1 MIRINLL
8 GTPRPKK
15 GKRAAAASVPGE
27 GPSILML
34 AAVVGILALAGNG
47 FWYYKLNSDFQRL
60 TEARATAEREK
71 TRLSEVKRK
80 YEELDRKRESYK
92 RRVDVIDQL
101 KSEQLGP
108 VNLLATVSN
117 TVNSTDAV
125 WLDSVTDEG
134 RVINIEGQALSAQ
147 AIANLMTNLK
157 NTGYFKSIDI
167 KEAIQEEKSGVI
179 QSVNFTLACEKVP
192 PKTS

>member
-15 GKRAAAASVPGE
+15 GKRASVAAAPGE

-34 AAVVGILALAGNG
+34 AAIVGVLAVAGNG
-47 FWYYKLNSDFQRL
+47 FWYYKLNSDAQRL
-60 TEARATAEREK
+60 TEQRAAAEREK

-80 YEELDRKRESYK
+80 YEELDRQKEGY
-92 RRVDVIDQL
+92 RRRIDVIDQL
-101 KSEQLGP
+101 RKDQAGP

-117 TVNSTDAV
+117 TVNNTDAV

-147 AIANLMTNLK
+147 AIANLMTALK

-167 KEAIQEEKSGVI
+167 KEAIQEEKSGVV

>member
-15 GKRAAAASVPGE
+15 GKRASVAAAPGE

-34 AAVVGILALAGNG
+34 AAIVGVLALAGNG

-60 TEARATAEREK
+60 TQARADAEREK

-101 KSEQLGP
+101 KSEQSGP

>member
-34 AAVVGILALAGNG
+34 ALIVGVLAVAGNG
-47 FWYYKLNSDFQRL
+47 YWYYKLNSDSKRL
-60 TEARATAEREK
+60 TEERAAAEREK

-101 KSEQLGP
+101 KKEQLGP

-117 TVNSTDAV
+117 TVNSTDAI

-167 KEAIQEEKSGVI
+167 KEAIQEEKSGVV

>member
-34 AAVVGILALAGNG
+34 AAIVGVLALAGNG

-60 TEARATAEREK
+60 TQARADAEREK